1 MNFNRIYK
9 LLICLLMITITSGTA
24 CKAQSR
30 KNFKATIEGKK
41 TSLYTLKNKQGM
53 KALITN
59 YGARLVSLYTPNRQG
74 KLEDVVLGYDNV
86 MDYHTKGQN
95 FGATVGRY
103 IGRIKGPSFQLDGQ
117 TFHLQDD
124 GLGHISHGGKP
135 GFANR
140 VWDVKA
146 KTDTTLTLQYIS
158 PDGENGFPGELTV
171 VLTYSLTSDNSLG
184 VEFAA
189 TTTKPTVLNLS
200 NHSFFNISGDLTRA
214 ITNQQLQIAADSIA
228 TFDKGKNLNGH
239 FLAVTG
245 TPFDFRSARTI
256 GDSIDADHEQLKIT
270 KGYDHA
276 FKLTSKSSEPAATLY
291 DKVSGRKMEVF
302 TTEPAV
308 QIYTGN
314 GLKGNQ
320 KGKHGILYQRRTA
333 ICLETEHFAD
343 SPNHSNFPSTV
354 LRPGE
359 KYHSKTL
366 FHFSVEK

>member
-1 MNFNRIYK
+1 MFS
-9 LLICLLMITITSGTA
+9 LGTGIE
-24 CKAQSR
+24 CKAQS
-30 KNFKATIEGKK
+30 KKSFKATIEGKK
-41 TSLYTLKNKQGM
+41 TSLYTLRNKKGM

-59 YGARLVSLYTPNRQG
+59 YGARLVSLYAPDRKG
-74 KLEDVVLGYDNV
+74 KMEDVVLGYDNV

-103 IGRIKGPSFQLDGQ
+103 IGRIKGPSFELDGQ

-140 VWDVKA
+140 VWEVKA
-146 KTDTTLTLQYIS
+146 KNDSTLTLQYVS

-171 VLTYSLTSDNSLG
+171 TLTYSLSFDNSLG
-184 VEFAA
+184 VEFLA

-200 NHSFFNISGDLTRA
+200 NHSFFNISGDLTRP
-214 ITNQQLQIAADSIA
+214 ITNQQLKIAADSIA
-228 TFDKGKNLNGH
+228 TFDKGKNLDGN
-239 FLAVTG
+239 FMAVVG
-245 TPFDFRSARTI
+245 TPFDFREARTI
-256 GDSIDADHEQLKIT
+256 GDSIDADNDQLKIT

-276 FKLTSKSSEPAATLY
+276 FKLTSKAIEPAATLY
-291 DKVSGRKMEVF
+291 DKASGRKMEVF
-302 TTEPAV
+302 TTEPAI

-320 KGKHGILYQRRTA
+320 KGKNGILYQRRTA

-343 SPNHSNFPSTV
+343 APNHKNFPSTT
-354 LRPGE
+354 LRPNE
-359 KYHSKTL
+359 KFHSKTI